1 MIPEFNSNGYL
12 PPGIHKSSLMEFEKR
27 FCEMTTGRRELF
39 AQFCKILNLL
49 EKHEDQILHIIIDGS
64 FVTTKPKTGDMDIIL
79 ILAKDF
85 DFDSPE
91 AMRLL
96 RARADLNIHL
106 IPLSEELP
114 GEIRWWKDF
123 FGHDRDRKARGLAEV
138 LL

>member
-1 MIPEFNSNGYL
+1 
-12 PPGIHKSSLMEFEKR
+12 
-27 FCEMTTGRRELF
+27 
-39 AQFCKILNLL
+39 
-49 EKHEDQILHIIIDGS
+49 
-64 FVTTKPKTGDMDIIL
+64 MDIIL